1 MSRMTEGGIFVAQ
14 VSEEDH
20 DNEEEEDVDNDA
32 DVGDEDD
39 NNDVNYDDIDDNVDD
54 KVGHLRT
61 PSAACSVVQVP
72 SSFGSS

>member
-20 DNEEEEDVDNDA
+20 DNDDKEDVDNDA
-32 DVGDEDD
+32 DVGDDDD
-39 NNDVNYDDIDDNVDD
+39 NNDVNYDDGDD